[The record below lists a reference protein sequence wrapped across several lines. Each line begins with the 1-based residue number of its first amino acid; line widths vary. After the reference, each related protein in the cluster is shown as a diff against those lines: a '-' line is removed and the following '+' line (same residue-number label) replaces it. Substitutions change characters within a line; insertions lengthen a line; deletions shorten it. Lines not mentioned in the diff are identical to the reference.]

1 MGPPLIKGIQP
12 VKKKSIFL
20 YRGGANPYKGAHCIR
35 LWTNSIKLSTL
46 CIREWTAFIWV
57 DTVHEVVR
65 ASWEQNAITLI
76 TDGWSDTRSQSIH
89 GITA

>member
-20 YRGGANPYKGAHCIR
+20 YKGANPYKGAHCIR

-46 CIREWTAFIWV
+46 CIREWTAFLWV
-57 DTVHEVVR
+57 
-65 ASWEQNAITLI
+65 ASPSIGGWIVYIHVESLKFLKPMLLIFLAILTC
-76 TDGWSDTRSQSIH
+76 
-89 GITA
+89 